1 MFISCKI
8 DFFDSQR
15 FKQIKMKIKDIRNE
29 YDFPEFNKSD
39 ADNNPFEQFRK
50 WLREA
55 IDSEEKEPTAMS
67 LSTIGTDGYPQIR
80 IVLLKD
86 FDENGFVFFSNY
98 SSDKGKSLEAN
109 PVAGLNFFWA
119 TFERQV
125 RISGTVKKTSLKVSE
140 DYFKSRP
147 AKSRIAAW
155 ISEQSKEIPSREYLE
170 NLYDEFQEKSSHK
183 SETLPPFWGGYI
195 VIPEKIEFW
204 QGRTGRLHD
213 RILYVKENEEWIK
226 KRLAP

>member
-1 MFISCKI
+1 MFISCII
-8 DFFDSQR
+8 DFFDLQR
-15 FKQIKMKIKDIRNE
+15 FIMKIKDIRNE

-39 ADNNPFEQFRK
+39 ADKNPFVQFRK
-50 WLREA
+50 WLQEA

-67 LSTIGTDGYPQIR
+67 LSTIGTDGFPQSR
-80 IVLLKD
+80 IVLLKH

-98 SSDKGKSLEAN
+98 SSEKGKSLEAN

-119 TFERQV
+119 TYERQV
-125 RISGTVKKTSLKVSE
+125 RISGIAKKTSMKVSE

-147 AKSRIAAW
+147 ENSRIAAW
-155 ISEQSKEIPSREYLE
+155 ISEQSKEIPSRKYIE
-170 NLYDEFQEKSSHK
+170 NLYKDFQKKSSYK

-195 VIPEKIEFW
+195 VVPQKIEFW

-213 RILYVKENEEWIK
+213 RILYVKENENWVK